1 MTQKPMKIRIG
12 TFFHCSLYKN
22 KKIKIM
28 SIVRYST
35 ANDFVPTSFSN
46 LIDRFFSDSLART
59 GGSAYSFVPKVD
71 ILETEKAYEIQLAI
85 PGVNKEDF
93 KIDLNDNR
101 LTISGER
108 KFAKEKKEN
117 NLYVAETQYGNFSR
131 SFSLPEN
138 VDASKISAAYN
149 NGILE
154 ITVPKD
160 EKKVLKTSIKVN

>member
-1 MTQKPMKIRIG
+1 
-12 TFFHCSLYKN
+12 
-22 KKIKIM
+22 M

-59 GGSAYSFVPKVD
+59 GGSSYSFVPKVD
-71 ILETEKAYEIQLAI
+71 ILENDKAYEISVAV
-85 PGVNKEDF
+85 PGLSKEDF
-93 KIDLNDNR
+93 KIDLNDNF

-108 KFAKEKKEN
+108 KFSKEKKEH
-117 NLYVAETQYGNFSR
+117 NLHVVETQYGNFSR

-138 VDASKISAAYN
+138 VDASKISAKYAD
-149 NGILE
+149 GILE

-160 EKKVLKTSIKVN
+160 EKKTLKTTIKVS